1 MNPKLLQEI
10 GLTEGETKV
19 YLALLKLGS
28 SKTGIISKEAE
39 VSSSK
44 VYKILDRLEKKGL
57 VGHGKVGEIKHYKAM
72 EPKSLLKYI
81 ELKKDELNKKEK
93 EIEKIIPELE
103 IQQKLGKSKTSAVL
117 YEGIKSIKNYFYSM
131 LSELNKGDEYYVIG
145 ATYGYNKK
153 SLKAFFQN
161 FHTQRIKKG
170 VKVKMLANIEEK
182 NKLVPATGKISEI
195 KYLPHYLI
203 TNTII
208 MFYKD
213 KVLIYFLTEEPKG
226 FFIQDKEV
234 VKSFKTYFN
243 TFWKIAKK

>member
-1 MNPKLLQEI
+1 MDPKLLEEI
-10 GLTEGETKV
+10 GLTQGETKV

-57 VGHGKVGEIKHYKAM
+57 VGHGKVGEVKHFKAM
-72 EPKSLLKYI
+72 EPKSLLKFI
-81 ELKKDELNKKEK
+81 ELKKEELNKKEK

-103 IQQKLGKSKTSAVL
+103 IQQQLSKSKTSAVL

-145 ATYGYNKK
+145 ATYGHKK
-153 SLKAFFQN
+153 EILKSFFQRY
-161 FHTQRIKKG
+161 HKDRVKKNI
-170 VKVKMLANIEEK
+170 KVKMLANTGEK
-182 NKLVPATGKISEI
+182 NKLTPATFIYSEV
-195 KYLPHYLI
+195 KYLPEYLI

-208 MFYKD
+208 VFYKD
-213 KVLIYFLTEEPKG
+213 KLLMYFLTEEPKG
-226 FFIQDKEV
+226 IVIQDEEI